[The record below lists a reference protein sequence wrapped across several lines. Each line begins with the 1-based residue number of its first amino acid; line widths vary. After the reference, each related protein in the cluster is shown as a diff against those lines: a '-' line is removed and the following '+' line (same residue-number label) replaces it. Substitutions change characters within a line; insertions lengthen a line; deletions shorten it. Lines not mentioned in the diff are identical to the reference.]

1 MYCYAAIFNHT
12 EPSPVPHY
20 NPPKLIISRQPD
32 HPACRPIKTLPL
44 INNDVW
50 ERLC

>member
-12 EPSPVPHY
+12 EPSPVPTLLPILAYHL
-20 NPPKLIISRQPD
+20 PPIR
-32 HPACRPIKTLPL
+32 HPACRSIKTLPL